1 MKNKEELIQKLSAVI
16 NALDNVEVKGRVNL
30 MNLSGCIALLDE
42 VCQDIANMDNADDTG
57 KAEKQ
62 TSLKR

>member
-42 VCQDIANMDNADDTG
+42 VCQDIVNMDNADDTG

>member
-30 MNLSGCIALLDE
+30 MNLGGCIALLDE
-42 VCQDIANMDNADDTG
+42 VCQDIVNMDNADDTG